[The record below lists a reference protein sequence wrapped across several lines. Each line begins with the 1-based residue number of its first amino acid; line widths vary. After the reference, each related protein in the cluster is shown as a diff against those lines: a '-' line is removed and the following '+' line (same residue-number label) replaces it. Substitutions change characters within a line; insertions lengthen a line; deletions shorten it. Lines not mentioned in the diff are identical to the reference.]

1 MLSTVVRNIIRKPRT
16 LLEVNRK
23 LRLKLAMSG
32 RSSRSVPVFL
42 HVPKTGGTYLSRVH
56 NAGRPVL
63 WPLRYLGHALIGSA
77 DGHHGPL
84 MTETPWVWSKFI
96 TKKDLRRNFVFSVCR
111 NPFDLLVSYRAH
123 ASKYDPAVTG
133 EGSHDFDASHGDFGD
148 FVKRL
153 ADRECPWPNRRML
166 HFQMFADD
174 GEFVVDWV
182 FRNESLDDDAEALA
196 NHLGVEY
203 SRLERLRT
211 GRGNRPKDYR
221 EMYTDSLVDLVERTW
236 GDDLALFGYD
246 FESGPVEGQGLHGPI
261 DDDRRRSIRYDRGRG
276 LVRVGGEPIRGSV
289 PTAFG

>member
-23 LRLKLAMSG
+23 LGLKLAMSG

-56 NAGRPVL
+56 NVGRPVL
-63 WPLRYLGHALIGSA
+63 WPMRYLGHALIGSA
-77 DGHHGPL
+77 DGHYGPL

-96 TKKDLRRNFVFSVCR
+96 SKKDLRRNFVFSVCR

-133 EGSHDFDASHGDFGD
+133 EGSHDFEASHGDFGD

-196 NHLGVEY
+196 GHLGIGY
-203 SRLERLRT
+203 RRLERT
-211 GRGNRPKDYR
+211 NQGSHRPKDYR
-221 EMYTDSLVDLVERTW
+221 EMYTDSLVDLVRRTW
-236 GDDLALFGYD
+236 GDDLALYGYD
-246 FESGPVEGQGLHGPI
+246 FESGPVAGEGLHRLIG
-261 DDDRRRSIRYDRGRG
+261 DERRRAIRYDW
-276 LVRVGGEPIRGSV
+276 ESGSV
-289 PTAFG
+289 SVDGRPLGERGE